1 MRIIAMTVIGLGVM
15 TGGLGFA
22 RAQSPPPSPSQPPS
36 QSQPAQAMVQDSV
49 TAIDRAADQTV
60 AQRLAKTL
68 GMDASTLQTQR
79 TQTKLGWGDL
89 VIANR
94 LAQATG
100 FSFTKIVDE
109 FQRAKAWEPVV
120 QDHAADLG
128 KLIGDARQARAALE
142 AAEKPKEAPAR
153 DTAADQ
159 PQPKQGKSGSSG
171 GGSHRRG
178 GFGIPGFGGSGT
190 NP

>member
-1 MRIIAMTVIGLGVM
+1 MRIIALTLIGLAVM
-15 TGGLGFA
+15 AGGLGSA
-22 RAQSPPPSPSQPPS
+22 WAQSQPQPQLPPSQPT
-36 QSQPAQAMVQDSV
+36 MQDSV
-49 TAIDRAADQTV
+49 IAVDRAADQAI
-60 AQRLAKTL
+60 AQRLAKAL
-68 GMDASTLQTQR
+68 GMDASTLQVQR

-120 QDHAADLG
+120 QDHGADLTR
-128 KLIGDARQARAALE
+128 LIGDTKQARTALE
-142 AAEKPKEAPAR
+142 AAEKPKETPR

-159 PQPKQGKSGSSG
+159 PQPRQGKSGGSG
-171 GGSHRRG
+171 GSTHRRG
-178 GFGIPGFGGSGT
+178 GVPNIFGQ
-190 NP
+190 